1 MASPPRK
8 YSTGRK
14 ILIGIIVLVLIAGAT
29 FQIFIHR
36 YLNPIVRER
45 LEAIIVKGSD
55 SLYTFD
61 VGALDVSFWR
71 RSLHF
76 SGMHIRIDS
85 NRYRILEQ
93 EDRLPPMTFDLNLP
107 AGIVNGIGIR
117 ELLFKKE
124 IDIGSIHF
132 REANV
137 QLARH
142 FRKERKVDSAEV
154 PLWKSIQPG
163 IKSIRIGNATCDNL
177 KMSYLNVDNDDKFR
191 WQFDQCDVAFSGIRV
206 DSASSYDSNRL
217 LFAEN
222 IAINV
227 KHIKMKTP
235 DGMYN
240 IAANQA
246 SYSSASRL
254 MEFEDFSFHPAMSD
268 RAFIRHYGY
277 QHEIYKLNM
286 PVIRLKNIFMPHWI
300 NHNAL
305 RADTI
310 ELISPKIAVS
320 MDRNA
325 KPNPHSKLGQ
335 YPHQLLQKAP
345 FDINIRRLTAVDG
358 TVTYTEKNNV
368 NQLTGKL
375 VFPSVRGYISNITNE
390 PAAIKRSGT
399 CVADVRSGVL
409 NTGLLHAVFRFD
421 LDSKAGAFAVN
432 ADISRL
438 NAPQLQPLIKA
449 MTSTDL
455 QSFNMH
461 QLTYSINGNERTGT
475 GNLRMRYDDM
485 DILINQVEP
494 DKSFDKKGLLS
505 FFANRVVIF
514 KENPNDDEGERKAQN
529 IAVKREP
536 TKSFFNFVWKTL
548 FTSAGE
554 IVLRPMAQRKMEKR
568 KERQLRREARKAAR
582 QKK

>member
-1 MASPPRK
+1 MPPSTSK

-14 ILIGIIVLVLIAGAT
+14 ILIGIILLVLIAGTA
-29 FQIFIHR
+29 FQVFIHR
-36 YLNPIVRER
+36 YLNPLVRER

-61 VGALDVSFWR
+61 VRDLDVSFWQR
-71 RSLHF
+71 TLQF

-85 NRYRILEQ
+85 SRYHELEIQ
-93 EDRLPPMTFDLNLP
+93 NRLPSMTFDLNLP

-117 ELLFKKE
+117 ELIFKKE
-124 IDIGSIHF
+124 IDINSIHF
-132 REANV
+132 READI

-142 FRKERKVDSAEV
+142 FRQERIVDTVSI

-163 IKSIRIGNATCDNL
+163 IRSIRIGKATCDNL
-177 KMSYLNVDNDDKFR
+177 KLAYLNVDNDDKFR
-191 WQFDQCDVAFSGIRV
+191 WQFDKCDVAFSDIRV
-206 DSASSYDSNRL
+206 DSASATDSTRL
-217 LFAEN
+217 LFAKN
-222 IAINV
+222 IAIIAKNV
-227 KHIKMKTP
+227 KMKTP
-235 DGMYN
+235 DGLYN

-246 SYSSASRL
+246 SYSSSEKI

-268 RAFIRHYGY
+268 GAFIRHFGY
-277 QHEIYKLNM
+277 QHEIYKLSI

-300 NHNAL
+300 NNNSL

-310 ELISPKIAVS
+310 ELVSPRIAVS

-325 KPNPHSKLGQ
+325 NPNPNSKMGQ

-345 FDINIRRLTAVDG
+345 FEIDINRLTVVDG
-358 TVTYTEKNNV
+358 TVIYTEKNNK

-375 VFPSVRGYISNITNE
+375 VFPSVRGYINNITNDPE
-390 PAAIKRSGT
+390 ALKHSRT
-399 CVADVRSGVL
+399 CIADVRSGVL

-421 LDSKAGAFAVN
+421 LASKAGAFSVN

-438 NAPQLQPLIKA
+438 NAPQLQPLAKA

-461 QLTYSINGNERTGT
+461 QLTYSISGNERSGK

-485 DILINQVEP
+485 DILLNQVEP
-494 DKSFDKKGLLS
+494 DGSLDKKGLLS
-505 FFANRVVIF
+505 FFANRLVIY
-514 KENPNDDEGERKAQN
+514 KENPVEDEAERTAQN
-529 IAVKREP
+529 ITVQRDA
-536 TKSFFNFVWKTL
+536 TKSFFNFIWKTL
-548 FTSAGE
+548 YTSAGK
-554 IVLRPMAQRKMEKR
+554 IVLRPAAQRKIDKR
-568 KERQLRREARKAAR
+568 KARQLKREARRAAR
-582 QKK
+582 EKK